1 MEQTQRSRTKS
12 VNAPSQEERRM
23 LKALKK
29 SADEAKQKSAVSGL
43 PHVVG
48 GKKSWLSPNNY
59 FAK

>member
-29 SADEAKQKSAVSGL
+29 SADEAKQMAPIILVCAYLIRVYAIG
-43 PHVVG
+43 
-48 GKKSWLSPNNY
+48 
-59 FAK
+59 FAA